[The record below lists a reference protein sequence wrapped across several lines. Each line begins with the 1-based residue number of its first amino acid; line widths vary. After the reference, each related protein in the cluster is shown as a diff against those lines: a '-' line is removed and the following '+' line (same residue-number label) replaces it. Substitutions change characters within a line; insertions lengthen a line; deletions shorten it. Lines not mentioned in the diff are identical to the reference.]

1 MKDTQITFR
10 LQHLSLSP
18 ERQKALL
25 EELERAN
32 PEQQKAMEKILDD
45 YEEETIAVLNQRLE
59 EKRDLKKEVPK
70 KSGIQAPKVN
80 PEMDKIQELIRFIFA
95 SPEHF
100 GIFLADAN
108 DEVIEAVEFL
118 ITGFATKEKKE
129 KIQKFFQEVRV
140 HKSFVEQH
148 KGEAYRQVLIK
159 ELEKKDQQIKE
170 LDSLI
175 ALVEK
180 DIQKNKNK
188 T

>member
-1 MKDTQITFR
+1 MNTILSIR

-25 EELERAN
+25 EELQRAN
-32 PEQQKAMEKILDD
+32 PEQRKAMEKILDE
-45 YEEETIAVLNQRLE
+45 YEEETLAVLNQRLE
-59 EKRDLKKEVPK
+59 EKRALRKEVPK
-70 KSGIQAPKVN
+70 KSGIQAPKGE
-80 PEMDKIQELIRFIFA
+80 PEMDKIQELVRFIFA

-118 ITGFATKEKKE
+118 ITGFAPKEKKE
-129 KIQKFFQEVRV
+129 KIQKFFREVRV
-140 HKSFVEQH
+140 HKSFAEQH
-148 KGEAYRQVLIK
+148 KSEAYRQVLIK
-159 ELEKKDQQIKE
+159 ELEKKDKQIKE

-180 DIQKNKNK
+180 DIEKNKNK
-188 T
+188 K